1 MSDKRLRPAF
11 KAEKG
16 VQRSIDL
23 LYSCLEEKDWD
34 LACLVCQALWN
45 YCIDCHR
52 LSEAYMVMKGDFKGE
67 NFQFFLNGFLPL
79 PSRYWGEKNVT
90 GPKMSWSFRPS
101 FIIIG

>member
-1 MSDKRLRPAF
+1 MHVKHIFSRFIVGIVINLMSDKRLRPAF

-67 NFQFFLNGFLPL
+67 IISNLLFF
-79 PSRYWGEKNVT
+79 
-90 GPKMSWSFRPS
+90 
-101 FIIIG
+101 